1 MGFRQGAYAKI
12 WSVEDKGNYSICSLS
27 ISKKNKETGEYE
39 VSFQSKF
46 VRLVGSAHTDISKM
60 NIPDNGLFIKIN
72 SCDVTNSYNAEKKKV
87 YTNCVIFEFDVPENN
102 FNNGN
107 SSNSSNAKKTNK
119 KTNSNVKNTS
129 NVKNM
134 SETGNVVSEDD
145 DFDLPF

>member
-60 NIPDNGLFIKIN
+60 NIPNNGLSIKIN

-87 YTNCVIFEFDVPENN
+87 YTNCVIFEFDVSENN
-102 FNNGN
+102 FN

-119 KTNSNVKNTS
+119 KTNSNVNNTL
-129 NVKNM
+129 NVDSMPKTENA
-134 SETGNVVSEDD
+134 VSEDE